1 MNHHNKYHYE
11 LEILRRE
18 EIAIQNA
25 QRDVMNALARHRQS
39 VQNIVIENNKLQI
52 NGWPSE
58 FE

>member
-1 MNHHNKYHYE
+1 MSHHNKYHYE